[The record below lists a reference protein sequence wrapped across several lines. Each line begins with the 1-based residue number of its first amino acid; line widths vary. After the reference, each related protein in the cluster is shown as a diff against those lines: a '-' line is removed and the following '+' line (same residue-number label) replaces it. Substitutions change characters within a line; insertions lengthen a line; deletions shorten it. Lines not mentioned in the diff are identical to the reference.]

1 MKAQSSKKIIAF
13 LLAGASVPALLA
25 TTDTAA
31 LAQAEG
37 DALMEAIVVTARK
50 RSERLIHVPETIS
63 AFSEAALERAG
74 IKNLD
79 TLGQSLPNTVL
90 SRRGDNEPNV
100 VIRGVGSF
108 GNVQGIGFYIDD
120 VQNFTDQASRLVDLE
135 RVEVLKGPQGTLYG
149 GSSIGGAVKY
159 VTRKPSQE
167 YEGTAAIEVGQ
178 QSIVN
183 VNGSVNLPVSN
194 VFAVRLSGYLDTN
207 DGFLKNNITGVNNDE
222 SEEYGFR
229 AALRYTPTDET
240 DINLS
245 IRYSNLENGGN
256 DYYTTPSTTDY
267 RLNSDLDL
275 NVFNK
280 REVIGGILNVE
291 QRFGGL
297 SLTSLTS
304 FTQRENE
311 VLWDLDYSPL
321 DGIWVFQSDP
331 VKTKVTTQEL
341 RLQSDNDGGFN
352 WLVGGYYARV
362 RDRIAIN
369 TSADLVIGTDFGGA
383 PDFIFDF
390 HDNTSLEQTY
400 AGFVTASYEVGRFE
414 ASLGARLNHSDFF
427 GENRLRNESLSVT
440 DTVVLPK
447 LTLSYQITPAVM
459 AYFNVSQGYE
469 PARFTLFNETPLIPY
484 LPEKARNFELGAKGQ
499 TADGFLTYEAAV
511 FYIQSEDRQ
520 LETLVF
526 LNGVPNEVT
535 GNVGDA
541 RTFGGEFS
549 ITVRP
554 IRDLTVNVNA
564 GVMESEFTAGD
575 FDGFNVPYAP
585 DYSVGASVDYVT
597 DVTSS
602 LTLYLRADVVHNS
615 GFFWDTVN
623 ALKQEAYT
631 IVGARVAL
639 ASVDNGWELA
649 VRADN
654 LFDEAYHSELQPFDP
669 GLLARRGQPRL
680 IIGSLKVLF

>member
-13 LLAGASVPALLA
+13 LLAGASVPALFA

-207 DGFLKNNITGVNNDE
+207 DGFVKNNITGVNNDE

-245 IRYSNLENGGN
+245 IRYS
-256 DYYTTPSTTDY
+256 
-267 RLNSDLDL
+267 
-275 NVFNK
+275 
-280 REVIGGILNVE
+280 
-291 QRFGGL
+291 
-297 SLTSLTS
+297 
-304 FTQRENE
+304 
-311 VLWDLDYSPL
+311 
-321 DGIWVFQSDP
+321 
-331 VKTKVTTQEL
+331 
-341 RLQSDNDGGFN
+341 
-352 WLVGGYYARV
+352 
-362 RDRIAIN
+362 
-369 TSADLVIGTDFGGA
+369 
-383 PDFIFDF
+383 
-390 HDNTSLEQTY
+390 
-400 AGFVTASYEVGRFE
+400 
-414 ASLGARLNHSDFF
+414 
-427 GENRLRNESLSVT
+427 
-440 DTVVLPK
+440 
-447 LTLSYQITPAVM
+447 
-459 AYFNVSQGYE
+459 
-469 PARFTLFNETPLIPY
+469 
-484 LPEKARNFELGAKGQ
+484 
-499 TADGFLTYEAAV
+499 
-511 FYIQSEDRQ
+511 
-520 LETLVF
+520 
-526 LNGVPNEVT
+526 
-535 GNVGDA
+535 
-541 RTFGGEFS
+541 
-549 ITVRP
+549 
-554 IRDLTVNVNA
+554 
-564 GVMESEFTAGD
+564 
-575 FDGFNVPYAP
+575 
-585 DYSVGASVDYVT
+585 
-597 DVTSS
+597 
-602 LTLYLRADVVHNS
+602 
-615 GFFWDTVN
+615 
-623 ALKQEAYT
+623 
-631 IVGARVAL
+631 
-639 ASVDNGWELA
+639 
-649 VRADN
+649 
-654 LFDEAYHSELQPFDP
+654 
-669 GLLARRGQPRL
+669 
-680 IIGSLKVLF
+680 